1 MPNKLKKIRV
11 IFLLYWILLAYILAA
26 LIWWYIALTNQN
38 SQMTEYKIHRLKK
51 DEAGYA
57 QQYEEILDEEKRKKT
72 QYIGE
77 GVTFFLLISAG
88 AIFVYRA
95 VKNQL
100 QISQQQQNFMMAITH
115 ELKTPIAVTKLNL
128 ETLQK
133 RKLDETQQ
141 QRLLSNTL
149 QESNRMNSLCNNL
162 LLSSQIEAGGYRITA
177 ENLEVDPL
185 LEDCTK
191 DFVTRHPERSFIT
204 QLENN
209 VQIEGDALLLRM
221 AFNNLLENAVK
232 YSQRDTT
239 ITISLTRKNNQA
251 VITFADQGPGIPDE
265 EKKKVFSKFYRL
277 GNEATRKAKGTGL
290 GLYIVKK
297 IVEAHH
303 AAIAIE
309 NCMPSGAAFVLTFKT
324 NEAVV

>member
-57 QQYEEILDEEKRKKT
+57 KQYEEILDEEKRKKT

-95 VKNQL
+95 VKKQL

-177 ENLEVDPL
+177 EKLEVDVL

-191 DFVTRHPERSFIT
+191 DFVTRHTERSFIT
-204 QLENN
+204 QLEDN

-232 YSQRDTT
+232 YSQRDTK
-239 ITISLTRKNNQA
+239 ITVSLTRNKNQA
-251 VITFADQGPGIPDE
+251 VITIADQGPGIPDE

-297 IVEAHH
+297 IVEAHN

-309 NCMPSGAAFVLTFKT
+309 NRLPSGAAFVLTFKT
-324 NEAVV
+324 NETVV